1 MTEEQFLDKIKAS
14 NPKNLPVDW
23 GYSDPAPAPSISSAR
38 KVPNPPLSS
47 SSSYPPKA
55 SSSSSSSS
63 SSSYNNSSSNNSSSS
78 KQQKVRS
85 AASTHR
91 YDGRHL
97 CSCLHSSPLYL
108 LFSASAL
115 FLPLLVALIIFP
127 DPFPVL
133 ESRHSRN
140 SGEWGEHRGPTV
152 GREVQAVQV
161 K

>member
-1 MTEEQFLDKIKAS
+1 LTEEQFLDKIKAS

-23 GYSDPAPAPSISSAR
+23 GYSDPAPAPAPAPPVSSAR

-63 SSSYNNSSSNNSSSS
+63 SSTYNNSSSNNSSSS

-108 LFSASAL
+108 ILSASTL
-115 FLPLLVALIIFP
+115 FLPLLVALILFP
-127 DPFPVL
+127 DPFPC
-133 ESRHSRN
+133 SRISAQPQQ
-140 SGEWGEHRGPTV
+140 W
-152 GREVQAVQV
+152 
-161 K
+161 